1 MSTVY
6 PFPGDPTKY
15 EDIDGLSGEIWVPL
29 MQNTLKRDASTSIC
43 HAELIA
49 SLKQKLDEC
58 ICAEDDG
65 AGNSPFVAF
74 TCGKFAMILTLTR
87 AMPATWVERDSR
99 AQVIVTVCVKK
110 EIGSDAVNK
119 WATAY
124 ITGRMYGALDEAFKD
139 ASLQILI
146 KDMVSENK
154 VVLSDEV
161 FDAAVANRNTLDIAT
176 IAAATK
182 KSGFF
187 DEKQ

>member
-1 MSTVY
+1 MSTVD

-15 EDIDGLSGEIWVPL
+15 KDIDRLSGEMWVPR
-29 MQNTLKRDASTSIC
+29 MHITLKKDASTSIC
-43 HAELIA
+43 DAELIA
-49 SLKQKLDEC
+49 SLKQKFDEC

-99 AQVIVTVCVKK
+99 AQVIVAMFVKK
-110 EIGSDAVNK
+110 EIGSHAVEK
-119 WATAY
+119 EATAY
-124 ITGRMYGALDEAFKD
+124 IAGRMYGALNEALKD
-139 ASLQILI
+139 ASLQTLM
-146 KDMVSENK
+146 KDMVSENT
-154 VVLSDEV
+154 VVLSDQV

-182 KSGFF
+182 KPGFF
-187 DEKQ
+187 DRKQ

>member
-15 EDIDGLSGEIWVPL
+15 EDIDGLSGEMWVPL
-29 MQNTLKRDASTSIC
+29 MEITLEKNASTSIC
-43 HAELIA
+43 VAELIA
-49 SLKQKLDEC
+49 SLKRKFDEC

-87 AMPATWVERDSR
+87 AMPATWVGRDSR
-99 AQVIVTVCVKK
+99 AQVIVAMCVKK
-110 EIGSDAVNK
+110 KIGSHAVEK
-119 WATAY
+119 AATAY
-124 ITGRMYGALDEAFKD
+124 IAARMYGALNEALKD

-146 KDMVSENK
+146 KDRVSENK
-154 VVLSDEV
+154 VVLSHEV
-161 FDAAVANRNTLDIAT
+161 FDAAVTNGNTLDIPT
-176 IAAATK
+176 IAAATE

-187 DEKQ
+187 DKMR

>member
-15 EDIDGLSGEIWVPL
+15 EDIDGLSGEMWVPL
-29 MQNTLKRDASTSIC
+29 MEITLKRDASTSIC

-49 SLKQKLDEC
+49 SLKQKFDEC

-65 AGNSPFVAF
+65 AGNCPFVAF

-87 AMPATWVERDSR
+87 AMPATWVARDSK
-99 AQVIVTVCVKK
+99 AQVIVAMCVKK
-110 EIGSDAVNK
+110 EIGSHADK
-119 WATAY
+119 KGATAY
-124 ITGRMYGALDEAFKD
+124 IAGRMYGALDQALKD

-146 KDMVSENK
+146 KDRVSENK

-187 DEKQ
+187 HKKQ